1 MTPVCIFPSETSTYL
16 PAVFRFMSRIFV
28 GLLLT
33 GLGLAGE
40 PLRAGEPV
48 SAGTPAS
55 TGTPASAGE
64 PSAAAEAARVAAE
77 KSLAEA
83 RAAIT
88 AERVALNRDLQAAL
102 AAAEAARERLNAAER
117 SRALADAEWLRRQ
130 SDARK
135 SAAQVA
141 AVVDRATVAARLGES
156 ERRRLTDQP
165 PAERLEA
172 AIAAVERRLAELPAK
187 LERQQGDLTII
198 ARDGALVAAPVLRLG
213 EARAVALGGEPRSS
227 GLLVRTVDGGWR
239 VTGPVLPNNAGIP
252 LDPDGR
258 AANRAEPPAFSLV
271 HWIKAGRFFIWP
283 ILAVLVIGL
292 GIAVVRGIDLIRRG
306 VSPGRLLTIAGLATT
321 DPGGAAAQ
329 VATGSTP
336 LDRILRAGLAAR
348 DRPREAREAAVE
360 QVLIAEGGQL
370 HRGLPALLVL
380 AGIAPLLG
388 LLGTVTGMIDLFGVI
403 AAEGSGNA
411 KSLSGG
417 ISEALITT
425 QAGMIVAIPLLV
437 VHALLH
443 RAAQRREQLLE
454 EAACA
459 VLGLVEHGERA

>member
-1 MTPVCIFPSETSTYL
+1 MR
-16 PAVFRFMSRIFV
+16 PATIGNKKTLLIPLGVVASWRFVLLLLV
-28 GLLLT
+28 GL
-33 GLGLAGE
+33 
-40 PLRAGEPV
+40 
-48 SAGTPAS
+48 AS
-55 TGTPASAGE
+55 VVSAGE
-64 PSAAAEAARVAAE
+64 PAAAAAPSASAEAARVAAE
-77 KSLAEA
+77 TSLAEA

-88 AERVALNRDLQAAL
+88 AERVTLSRDLQTAL
-102 AAAEAARERLNAAER
+102 AAAEAARERLSGAER
-117 SRALADAEWLRRQ
+117 RRALADAEWLRRQ

-135 SAAQVA
+135 SASQVA

-156 ERRRLTDQP
+156 ERRKLSDQP
-165 PAERLEA
+165 PLERLEA
-172 AIAAVERRLAELPAK
+172 AIAAVERRLAALPAK
-187 LERQQGDLTII
+187 LERQQSDLTII
-198 ARDGALVAAPVLRLG
+198 ARDGALVSAPVLRLG
-213 EARAVALGGEPRSS
+213 EARAVALGGEARSS
-227 GLLVRTVDGGWR
+227 GLLARTIDGGWR
-239 VTGPVLPNNAGIP
+239 VTGPVLPKNAGIP

-258 AANRAEPPAFSLV
+258 AANRSEPPAFSLV

-283 ILAVLVIGL
+283 ILAVLAIGL
-292 GIAVVRGIDLIRRG
+292 GIAVIRAIDLIRRG
-306 VSPGRLLTIAGLATT
+306 VSPRRLLTIASLATT

-329 VATGSTP
+329 VAAGSTP
-336 LDRILRAGLAAR
+336 LDRILRVGLEAR

-360 QVLIAEGGQL
+360 QVLIAEGGKL

-388 LLGTVTGMIDLFGVI
+388 LLGTVTGMIDLFSVI

-459 VLGLVEHGERA
+459 VLGLVEQGRRA